1 MKVSSGIGTDDE
13 ATTKQRKRLVS
24 EITKFVRE
32 PGIVESL
39 TLAHDEGL
47 KMLVIVNFVLLSF
60 PFHIPSLM
68 LVKYNPHEFNIIQ

>member
-13 ATTKQRKRLVS
+13 ATTKQRKRQVS

-47 KMLVIVNFVLLSF
+47 KMLLIVNFVLCHFHFTF
-60 PFHIPSLM
+60 PL
-68 LVKYNPHEFNIIQ
+68 LCL